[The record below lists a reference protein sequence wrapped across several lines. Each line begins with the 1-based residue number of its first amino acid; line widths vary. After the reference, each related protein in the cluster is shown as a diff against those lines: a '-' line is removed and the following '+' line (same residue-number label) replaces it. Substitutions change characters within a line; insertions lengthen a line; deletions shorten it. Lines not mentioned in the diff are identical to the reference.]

1 MANKFSFDLDAMSV
15 PDLTALIGAAEE
27 KRKEKLED
35 AKSALMAEFE
45 QKAAALGVTVNELY
59 SRTAEPASPRTRKPR
74 KDAGQPAGVKYR
86 GPHGETWSGRGRRP
100 GWLNEALAQGKGVA
114 DFLA

>member
-1 MANKFSFDLDAMSV
+1 MATKSTFDLEAMSV
-15 PDLTALIGAAEE
+15 AELTSLIAAAEA

-35 AKSALMAEFE
+35 AKHALMAEFE
-45 QKAAALGVTVNELY
+45 QKAAELGVTVSELY
-59 SRTAEPASPRTRKPR
+59 GRAAEPAAPRTRKPR

-86 GPHGETWSGRGRRP
+86 GPSGETWSGRGRRP
-100 GWLNEALAQGKGVA
+100 GWLNEALAQGRGVA

>member
-1 MANKFSFDLDAMSV
+1 MATKPSFDLDQMSV
-15 PDLTALIGAAEE
+15 AELTALIGAADE

-35 AKSALMAEFE
+35 AKLALMEEFSR
-45 QKAAALGVTVNELY
+45 KAAELGVTVNELY
-59 SRTAEPASPRTRKPR
+59 GRAAEPAAPRGRKPR

-86 GPHGETWSGRGRRP
+86 GPLGETWSGRGRRP